1 METYIFMAHIPH
13 QSRSYASRQLTNKLK
28 QLYKICIIGPELQK
42 VTAHSTSD
50 MTQISMS
57 EKEAII

>member
-1 METYIFMAHIPH
+1 MAHIPH

-57 EKEAII
+57 EKEVII